1 MQPVFSQRFG
11 PEQSSFQEVNVRG
24 TRKTKAMLTAL
35 ALAVGVTGVVGT
47 RTALTSA
54 QSAPS
59 GAPLVVYGDITLFAG
74 LGKPDNCMLKSRYK
88 RGEPVGFRM
97 TAIDPQTGKR
107 EESAELVVHLNYA
120 GSTVDVPMRYRGTAK
135 QPELEFWVAKWMVP
149 DNAPTGIIRY
159 SVTAK
164 DKKGRTGEF
173 KPFRQDLSELTVVE

>member
-1 MQPVFSQRFG
+1 MLRAFPKGFG
-11 PEQSSFQEVNVRG
+11 KLRQILQEVTVRR
-24 TRKTKAMLTAL
+24 TRTTLVSTLAL
-35 ALAVGVTGVVGT
+35 ALAVAGIVGI
-47 RTALTSA
+47 RTAQTSA
-54 QSAPS
+54 QSAATAS
-59 GAPLVVYGDITLFAG
+59 PLVVYGDITLFAG

-107 EESAELVVHLNYA
+107 EESAELVVHLTYPGA
-120 GSTVDVPMRYRGTAK
+120 TVDIPMRYRGTVK
-135 QPELEFWVAKWMVP
+135 QPELEFWVAKWTVP
-149 DNAPTGIIRY
+149 ETAPTGIIRY

>member
-1 MQPVFSQRFG
+1 M
-11 PEQSSFQEVNVRG
+11 
-24 TRKTKAMLTAL
+24 KTILTTL
-35 ALAVGVTGVVGT
+35 ALAVVVTGVVGA
-47 RTALTSA
+47 RTARTAA
-54 QSAPS
+54 QSAPAA
-59 GAPLVVYGDITLFAG
+59 APLVVYGDITLFAG

-97 TAIDPQTGKR
+97 TAIDPLTGKR

-120 GSTVDVPMRYRGTAK
+120 GTTVDVPMRYRGTVK

>member
-1 MQPVFSQRFG
+1 MRR
-11 PEQSSFQEVNVRG
+11 SS
-24 TRKTKAMLTAL
+24 L
-35 ALAVGVTGVVGT
+35 ALFGVGLVLVGVL
-47 RTALTSA
+47 ALREARPSA
-54 QSAPS
+54 QAP
-59 GAPLVVYGDITLFAG
+59 GLIVYGDITLFAG

-97 TAIDPQTGKR
+97 TAIDPATGKY
-107 EESAELVVHLNYA
+107 EPSAEIVVHLDYA
-120 GSTVDVPMRYRGTAK
+120 GKKVDVPMRYRGTQK

-149 DNAPTGIIRY
+149 MDAPTGIIRY